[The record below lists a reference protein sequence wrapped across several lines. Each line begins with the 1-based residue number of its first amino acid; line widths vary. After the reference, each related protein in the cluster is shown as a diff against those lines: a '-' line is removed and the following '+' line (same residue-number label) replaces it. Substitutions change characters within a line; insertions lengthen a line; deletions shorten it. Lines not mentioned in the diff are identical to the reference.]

1 MNVKKYLEQIGR
13 IEKLVA
19 NKQLEAQKIRELCGN
34 PAIQTDKERVQ
45 TSGISDPTAR
55 CATELASITRQI
67 DRWLKKRQEIIN
79 QIDVIEDVEAY
90 EVLEYRYVQQMS
102 MIDIADQLEISE
114 RQAWRRL
121 GRAHDVFE
129 SLYLSDKEPNSPQMS
144 MDR

>member
-67 DRWLKKRQEIIN
+67 DRWMKKRQEIIN
-79 QIDVIEDVEAY
+79 QIDMVEDVEAY

-121 GRAHDVFE
+121 GKAHDVFE
-129 SLYLSDKEPNSPQMS
+129 SLYLSDKESNSPQMS
-144 MDR
+144 IDR

>member
-67 DRWLKKRQEIIN
+67 DRWMKKRQEIIN
-79 QIDVIEDVEAY
+79 QIDMVEDVEAY

-102 MIDIADQLEISE
+102 MVDISEQLEISE

-121 GRAHDVFE
+121 GKAHDVFE
-129 SLYLSDKEPNSPQMS
+129 SLYLSDKESNSLQMS
-144 MDR
+144 IDR

>member
-1 MNVKKYLEQIGR
+1 MNVKQYLEQIGR
-13 IEKLVA
+13 IEKLVH

-34 PAIQTDKERVQ
+34 PAIQTDRERVQ

-55 CATELASITRQI
+55 CATELASISKQI

-79 QIDVIEDVEAY
+79 QIDMIEDVGVY

-102 MIDIADQLEISE
+102 VIDIADQLEITE
-114 RQAWRRL
+114 KQVWRRL
-121 GRAHDVFE
+121 GKAHNVFE
-129 SLYLSDKEPNSPQMS
+129 SLYLTDNEPKSQQMS

>member
-67 DRWLKKRQEIIN
+67 DRWMKKRQEIIN
-79 QIDVIEDVEAY
+79 QIDMVEDVEAY

-102 MIDIADQLEISE
+102 MVDISEQLEISE

-121 GRAHDVFE
+121 GKAHDVFE
-129 SLYLSDKEPNSPQMS
+129 SLYLSDKESNSPQMS
-144 MDR
+144 IDR